1 MSLTENDLDTL
12 QIASISAVQCEAHK
26 ASGMTK
32 SALQAATNRAAEVLY
47 VALVAWANSGQS
59 PDAFIFS
66 TTKKAL
72 AAMVMEQSWRGAPS
86 SDYRK
91 ELRFLVASGLL
102 TVADERSGKGYK
114 VNAVRVLETGA
125 VELRDM
131 VARTVEAAITEGV
144 PEAEAKRCG
153 ESFGG
158 HVMALEYD
166 RLADKI
172 RRLFP

>member
-1 MSLTENDLDTL
+1 MKLSEDDLGTL
-12 QIASISAVQCEAHK
+12 QIASMNAVQHETRK

-32 SALQAATNRAAEVLY
+32 SALRAATNRAAEVLY

-102 TVADERSGKGYK
+102 TVADERSGKRYK
-114 VNAVRVLETGA
+114 VNAVRILETGA
-125 VELRDM
+125 VEVRDM
-131 VARTVEAAITEGV
+131 VARTVDAAIAEGV
-144 PEAEAKRCG
+144 PETEAKRRG

-158 HVMALEYD
+158 HAMALEYD
-166 RLADKI
+166 RLAEKI